1 MGSKQIKGLVYVAD
15 DGTRYD
21 LTDRQAGFPTVPEP
35 DSAVLLALLDWAATR
50 LRRQV
55 TAEKV
60 AFVYEVPAELA
71 REWARP
77 AESGPL
83 GGREDRG
90 ERAAELPRRSRTST
104 VESLGGRPI
113 DEVPVEILERAL
125 DGLTGPA
132 PDATQ
137 ADYVEAPGPD
147 VPASRGGALERLR
160 RQAGTRARSKLEQGL
175 AEAGQAKE
183 ITVEL
188 EEAPDTGPG
197 EVLLAT
203 DPAAPDK
210 ATMYRVRDG
219 VAEEVG
225 TVAFGDGGP
234 NLPPGSPAPWDDGSE
249 VGPEFD
255 SREPL
260 RPPSDLAQRTAQ
272 AFPDDEIPF

>member
-21 LTDRQAGFPTVPEP
+21 LTDRAAGFPHVPEP
-35 DSAVLLALLDWAATR
+35 DCAVLLALLDWAATK
-50 LRRQV
+50 LRRQL
-55 TAEKV
+55 TLNGISV
-60 AFVYEVPAELA
+60 AFEVPAELV
-71 REWARP
+71 REWSRP
-77 AESGPL
+77 APESGPL
-83 GGREDRG
+83 GAGADRAQAIEEG
-90 ERAAELPRRSRTST
+90 TELPRRSRTST

-160 RQAGTRARSKLEQGL
+160 RQADARAR
-175 AEAGQAKE
+175 AKQP
-183 ITVEL
+183 V
-188 EEAPDTGPG
+188 EAPDTGPG

-225 TVAFGDGGP
+225 TVAFGEDDPATGGQYDAYHHA
-234 NLPPGSPAPWDDGSE
+234 GDDGSE